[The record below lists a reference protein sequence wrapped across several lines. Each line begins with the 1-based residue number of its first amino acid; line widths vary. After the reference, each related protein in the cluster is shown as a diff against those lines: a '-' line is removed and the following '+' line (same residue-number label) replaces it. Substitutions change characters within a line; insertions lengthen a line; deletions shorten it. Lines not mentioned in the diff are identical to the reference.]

1 MEIIVENKEE
11 LKTILNQVDDKKTFV
26 VLLNENE
33 EGEVN
38 ENSKQQQSG
47 T

>member
-1 MEIIVENKEE
+1 MEILVQNREE
-11 LKTILNQVDDKKTFV
+11 LKTVLNQVDDKKTFV

-33 EGEVN
+33 EGEGN